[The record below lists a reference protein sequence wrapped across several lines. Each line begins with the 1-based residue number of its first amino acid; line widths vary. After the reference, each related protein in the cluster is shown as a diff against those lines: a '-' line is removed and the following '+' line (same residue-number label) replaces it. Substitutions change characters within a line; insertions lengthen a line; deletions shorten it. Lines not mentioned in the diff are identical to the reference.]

1 MTDHVLDIPQTS
13 RRTQWLRVLL
23 LSISAFIFNTTEFV
37 PVGLLTDIAQTY
49 AIDTAH
55 AGWMLTIYAWVVA
68 LMSLPLMLLTSKV
81 ERKQLLLW
89 TFVVF
94 ILSHV
99 LSVVA
104 WNFWVLVAGRIGIA
118 LAHAIFWSISASIAI
133 RVAPMGK
140 QTQALSMLA
149 TGTALAMVLG
159 LPLGRIIGQLLGW
172 RMTFVVIGVSAIVV
186 LVMLFKL
193 LPSLASEHHA
203 SLKSLP
209 ALLRQPMLLSLYLFT
224 ALVFTAHYTAYS
236 YIEPFIK
243 NIGLMGDGFTTLLLL
258 VFGGAGIIG
267 SLLFGFMGERFA
279 TTLLL
284 TSIALIT
291 LSMFLLGYVATNA
304 MELLILSL
312 FWGMAIMMVNLSFQ
326 VKVLAT
332 DPNSPDIIMSIY
344 SSIVNLGIGL
354 GALLGN
360 QIILRT
366 SLGNIGTSGA
376 AIGLLTFIGLSLY
389 LRQRTRRR

>member
-1 MTDHVLDIPQTS
+1 MTDTFTELPQTS
-13 RRTQWLRVLL
+13 RRVQWSRVLL

-49 AIDTAH
+49 HIDAAQ

-68 LMSLPLMLLTSKV
+68 LMSLPLMLVTSKV
-81 ERKQLLLW
+81 ERKSLLLW

-99 LSVVA
+99 LSVLA
-104 WNFWVLVAGRIGIA
+104 WNFWILVAGRIGIA

-133 RVAPMGK
+133 RVAPPSK
-140 QTQALSMLA
+140 KTQALSMLA

-172 RMTFVVIGVSAIVV
+172 RMTFVAIGVSAVV
-186 LVMLFKL
+186 TLVMLYKL
-193 LPSLASEHHA
+193 LPPLASEHHA
-203 SLKSLP
+203 SLKSVP
-209 ALLRQPMLLSLYLFT
+209 ALLRRPMLFSLYVFT

-236 YIEPFIK
+236 YIEPYIK
-243 NIGLMGDGFTTLLLL
+243 EIGQMGDGFTTLLLL

-267 SLLFGFMGERFA
+267 SLLFGFMGERFT
-279 TTLLL
+279 TTLLML
-284 TSIALIT
+284 SIALIT
-291 LSMFLLGYVATNA
+291 LSMFLLNFVATNA
-304 MELLILSL
+304 LEMLILSV

-332 DPNSPDIIMSIY
+332 DANSPDIIMSIY

-360 QIILRT
+360 QIILF
-366 SLGNIGTSGA
+366 SALGDIGETGA
-376 AIGLLTFIGLSLY
+376 AIGLLTFILLALY
-389 LRQRTRRR
+389 LRKQAKLR

>member
-1 MTDHVLDIPQTS
+1 MTDTLSELPQTS
-13 RRTQWLRVLL
+13 RRVQWSRVLL

-49 AIDTAH
+49 GIDTAQ

-68 LMSLPLMLLTSKV
+68 LMSLPLMLVTSKV
-81 ERKQLLLW
+81 ERKTLLLW

-104 WNFWVLVAGRIGIA
+104 WNFWLLVAGRIGIA

-133 RVAPMGK
+133 RVAPPSK
-140 QTQALSMLA
+140 KTQALSMLA

-172 RMTFVVIGVSAIVV
+172 RMTFVAIGVSAVV
-186 LVMLFKL
+186 TLVMLYKL
-193 LPSLASEHHA
+193 LPPLVSEHHA
-203 SLKSLP
+203 SLKSVP
-209 ALLRQPMLLSLYLFT
+209 ALLRRPMLLCLYIFT
-224 ALVFTAHYTAYS
+224 ALVFTAHYTTYS
-236 YIEPFIK
+236 YIEPYIK
-243 NIGLMGDGFTTLLLL
+243 EIGQMGDGFTTLLLL
-258 VFGGAGIIG
+258 VFGGAGILG
-267 SLLFGFMGERFA
+267 SLLFGFMGERFT
-279 TTLLL
+279 TTLLMV
-284 TSIALIT
+284 SIAMIT
-291 LSMFLLGYVATNA
+291 LSMFLLNFVATNA
-304 MELLILSL
+304 VEMLILSV

-332 DPNSPDIIMSIY
+332 DANSPDIIMSIY

-360 QIILRT
+360 QIILFS
-366 SLGNIGTSGA
+366 SLGDIGETGA
-376 AIGLLTFIGLSLY
+376 AIGLLTFILLALY
-389 LRQRTRRR
+389 LRKQVKLR